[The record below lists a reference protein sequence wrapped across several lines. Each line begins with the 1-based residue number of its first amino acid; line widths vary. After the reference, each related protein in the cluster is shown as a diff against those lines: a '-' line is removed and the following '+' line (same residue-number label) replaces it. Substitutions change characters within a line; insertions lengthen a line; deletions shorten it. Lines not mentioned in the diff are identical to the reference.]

1 MGILNGNPPR
11 IGFEESL
18 IVLSQLTQRNPIDL
32 MRFLFMIGSG
42 GRREIQ
48 LTVLEQT
55 LKELFA
61 SENKETIKLLLKC
74 IEYVYN
80 NSLIHKEEM
89 VSLDSFWDIA
99 KNFEAIQ
106 PYF

>member
-1 MGILNGNPPR
+1 MGILNGSPPR

-18 IVLSQLTQRNPIDL
+18 IVLSQLTQKNPIDL

-48 LTVLEQT
+48 LPVLEQM

-61 SENKETIKLLLKC
+61 SENKETINLLFKC

-80 NSLIHKEEM
+80 NSQIHKDAL

-99 KNFEAIQ
+99 KNFQGIQ